1 MQKAITIVAALVA
14 LATPAAAE
22 VNQAVAQCTLMLQ
35 RDAAKFQRTIPVQS
49 ALTGAEFER
58 SAKQSGGPDQLRRR
72 RELGNLRQEIDVM
85 IMNYVANPG
94 YHRCRPDTDSS
105 AYIELRPDVAAEVKR
120 LEAIRAAL
128 K

>member
-1 MQKAITIVAALVA
+1 MKKAIIILAAMSA
-14 LATPAAAE
+14 LATPAAAD
-22 VNQAVAQCTLMLQ
+22 VSMAVAQCTLMLQ
-35 RDAAKFQRTIPVQS
+35 RDAAKFRRTIPVHS

-58 SAKQSGGPDQLRRR
+58 RAKQAGGPEQLRRR
-72 RELGNLRQEIDVM
+72 RALGNLMQEIDVM

-94 YHRCRPDTDSS
+94 YHRCRPATDSS
-105 AYIELRPDVAAEVKR
+105 AYVELRPDVAAEVKR